1 MAVLTQLRGQKPHN
15 ATIIKIREGINHRIN
30 KVTIA
35 VTPPQQHGVNNLVLV
50 FVQNRLASDLLDHV
64 TKLKIDILVIT
75 ELLNKM
81 ISRDPHPLS
90 STLIRRRPN
99 AHVTNPFP

>member
-1 MAVLTQLRGQKPHN
+1 M
-15 ATIIKIREGINHRIN
+15 
-30 KVTIA
+30 
-35 VTPPQQHGVNNLVLV
+35 
-50 FVQNRLASDLLDHV
+50 
-64 TKLKIDILVIT
+64 
-75 ELLNKM
+75 NKM